1 MLRGVWS
8 ELIHRRA
15 RTLAL
20 VAGIVVATA
29 SFAVLT
35 GTSRTQR
42 LQVQGTVN
50 QNFRGS
56 FDVLVR
62 SKGSRNARERESGS
76 VQANFLSGIFGG
88 ISTAQWRRVQRVP
101 GVEVA
106 APLANLGY
114 VFQTAE
120 IPVDI
125 SRALPARERVIV
137 RADVAWRSER
147 GLTRVPDAP
156 SFAYVTENRLGPEPL
171 ESEPDPYRQYALTER
186 GRPVCFT
193 SFDLT
198 SQQFEGPFSPRWR
211 SQFGCFSRSSGSGRW
226 WQDRPHRLTPRIV
239 VRWSFPLLLSAI
251 DPESE
256 ARLNGLDRAVISGR
270 YLRPGE
276 RATLQR
282 HRPEGSGPEY
292 FTRSVPVV
300 AADRVFVDEQAEI
313 ALRRLSGEAVA
324 RWTKPFSGDS
334 SQTLSP
340 LLYLL
345 RQRPG
350 PVLARTSIPAAAAYR
365 RLLVQMRNPSAQ
377 SYLSTD
383 AQSLW
388 RTAPA
393 RPTAR
398 RLDDASWYQG
408 PGALWPFI
416 SPAARDNAF
425 RPVDVVSGDFGGIG
439 PITATPVLRAIG
451 TFDPLHAT
459 PDTGAGAAPLTNLQP
474 PRLDARTATAA
485 RELGHRPLVANS
497 ALGGYLTQPPALLTT
512 LQAART
518 FGPPNFDDL
527 DPDKSISAIRVRV
540 AGVRGADAVSRE
552 RIRLVAERISAA
564 TGLDVDITAGAS
576 GAPTALDL
584 AAGRFGRPAL
594 ALEELWIR
602 KGVATRVLSA
612 IDKKSLVLFGLILV
626 VCALFVTNATSAAVR
641 ARRSELGVM
650 AAVGWDTRKLF
661 AVILLEVGAI
671 GLAAGVLGG
680 AFSLPLAALAGVG
693 ASPERAALAAV
704 AATALA
710 LLAGVVPALR
720 AARSRPVNAIQ
731 PVVLDSRRAYKPNR
745 LLTLAL
751 VNSIRAPGRTV
762 LAALSVAIGVCAL
775 TLLAAVTVAF
785 QDTLVGTLLG
795 DAVAIQVRSTDYI
808 AVAATILLAT
818 AAVSDVL
825 YLNVRDRAAEL
836 ATMRAVGWD
845 ETALGRLIAA
855 EGLIIGATGG
865 LAGALTGLAAAAV
878 FAGALPPSLIAVAA
892 ATTLAGAILAT
903 LAALAPAAWLRRT
916 PMLPLL
922 SGE

>member
-1 MLRGVWS
+1 MLRSVWS

-20 VAGIVVATA
+20 MAGIIVATA

-50 QNFRGS
+50 KNFRGTY
-56 FDVLVR
+56 DILVR
-62 SKGSRNARERESGS
+62 PKGSRNARERETSS

-88 ISTAQWRRVQRVP
+88 ISTAQWRDVQRLA

-114 VFQTAE
+114 VLQTAE

-125 SRALPARERVIV
+125 SRALPAHGRAIV

-156 SFAYVTENRLGPEPL
+156 SFAYVTDNRLGPEPP
-171 ESEPDPYRQYALTER
+171 ESKPDPYRQYALSER

-193 SFDLT
+193 GFDLS

-211 SQFGCFSRSSGSGRW
+211 SQFGCFSRSSGSGW
-226 WQDRPHRLTPRIV
+226 WWEDRLHRLTPQIV

-256 ARLNGLDRAVISGR
+256 ARLTGLDRAVTSGR
-270 YLRPGE
+270 YLRSGD

-282 HRPEGSGPEY
+282 HRPGGPGRVY
-292 FTRSVPVV
+292 FTRSVPVI

-324 RWTKPFSGDS
+324 RWTEPFSGES
-334 SQTLSP
+334 STTLSP

-350 PVLARTSIPAAAAYR
+350 PVLASTRIPAAAAYR

-377 SYLSTD
+377 SYLSIDT
-383 AQSLW
+383 QSLW
-388 RTAPA
+388 RIGPA
-393 RPTAR
+393 RPTTR
-398 RLDDASWYQG
+398 RLDDATWFTG

-425 RPVDVVSGDFGGIG
+425 RAADVVSGEFGGIG
-439 PITATPVLRAIG
+439 PISANPVLRAIG
-451 TFDPLHAT
+451 TFDPLHGA
-459 PDTGAGAAPLTNLQP
+459 PDTKAGAAPLTNLQP
-474 PRLDARTATAA
+474 PELDARTATAA

-512 LQAART
+512 LKAART
-518 FGPPNFDDL
+518 FGPPNFHDL
-527 DPDKSISAIRVRV
+527 NPDKSISAIRVRV

-584 AAGRFGRPAL
+584 PAGRFGRPAL
-594 ALEELWIR
+594 ALEQLWIR
-602 KGVATRVLSA
+602 KGVSTRVLSA
-612 IDKKSLVLFGLILV
+612 IDKKSVVLFGLILV

-650 AAVGWDTRKLF
+650 SAVGWDTRRLF
-661 AVILLEVGAI
+661 TVILLEVGAV

-680 AFSLPLAALAGVG
+680 ALALPLAALAGVG

-704 AATALA
+704 AATVLA
-710 LLAGVVPALR
+710 LFAGVVPALR
-720 AARSRPVNAIQ
+720 AARSRPVDAIQ
-731 PVVLDSRRAYKPNR
+731 PIVLNSRRAHKPNR
-745 LLTLAL
+745 LATLAL
-751 VNSIRAPGRTV
+751 VNSLRAPGRTA

-775 TLLAAVTVAF
+775 TLLAAVTVTF
-785 QDTLVGTLLG
+785 HDTLVGTLLG

-808 AVAATILLAT
+808 AVAAIIVLGT
-818 AAVSDVL
+818 AAVADVL

-845 ETALGRLIAA
+845 ETALSRLIAV
-855 EGLIIGATGG
+855 EGLVIGLAGG
-865 LAGALTGLAAAAV
+865 LAGALAGLAAAAL
-878 FAGALPPSLIAVAA
+878 FAGTLPFSAVAVAA
-892 ATTLAGAILAT
+892 ATTFAGALFAT
-903 LAALAPAAWLRRT
+903 FAALAPAAWLRRT
-916 PMLPLL
+916 PMLLL
-922 SGE
+922 LDGE